1 MEEIRF
7 YKWQGTGN
15 DFIILDMRDK
25 KIGEPSSAI
34 IKNIC
39 DRHFGVGADGLMI
52 LNNHPVYDFR
62 MQYFNAD
69 GIEAEMCGN
78 GARCMIGF
86 AHQLGIIAEET
97 LFIAHDGIH
106 IGRVLGQDIYQ
117 IQMIDV
123 EEIKKT
129 DDYYFLNTGV
139 PHVVLFV
146 DDVAK
151 VNVQEKGS
159 HIRYSP
165 DFAPDG
171 TNVNFVHLANDILYM
186 RTYERG
192 VENETLSCGT
202 GAVASAIA
210 AYLETDQK
218 QTSFICKVPGGEL
231 KVKFDHKGSLLFSNI
246 LLEGPAQQVFN
257 GNITI

>member
-1 MEEIRF
+1 MENIRF

-15 DFIILDMRDK
+15 DFIILDNRDNK
-25 KIGEPSSAI
+25 YDDLRADT
-34 IKNIC
+34 IKHLCHRN
-39 DRHFGVGADGLMI
+39 FGIGADGLMI
-52 LNNHPVYDFR
+52 LNNHPVYDFG

-86 AHQLGIIAEET
+86 AYQLGIIAEET
-97 LFIAHDGIH
+97 RFMAHDGIH
-106 IGRVLGQDIYQ
+106 VGRVLGKDNYQ
-117 IQMIDV
+117 IQMIEV

-139 PHVVLFV
+139 PHVVIFS
-146 DDVAK
+146 DDIEKIK
-151 VNVQEKGS
+151 VREKGS

-171 TNVNFVHLANDILYM
+171 TNVNFVHLVKDILHM

-210 AYLETDQK
+210 AYLETGQK
-218 QTSFICKVPGGEL
+218 QTSFTCKVPGGEL
-231 KVKFDHKGSLLFSNI
+231 MVKFEHKNSLTFSNI